1 MARIISLPALA
12 LALMPALVSLH
23 GCGVDYEFFSG
34 DEAREDG
41 RLAPHSGEHVVRK
54 GDTLY
59 AIAWL
64 HTLDYRELADWN
76 DVKAPRYLIYPGQRL
91 RLRPPADY
99 RRVAPEDERPAKPSE
114 SAPRAAPAPRTTRA
128 GKTSAAKAPAG
139 KAPAWKWPLRS
150 PHLKARA
157 RRAGGG
163 HGLLMRGAAGQT
175 VHSAAAGRVV
185 YSGFGLKHYQG
196 LVIVRHAGDFFSA
209 YGGNDRL
216 LVREGDQV
224 AAGAPL
230 GLLARESIY
239 TRGAALYF
247 EIRRRGRA
255 VNALRYLPAS

>member
-1 MARIISLPALA
+1 MARVVGLLVFASALLSALA
-12 LALMPALVSLH
+12 SLQ
-23 GCGVDYEFFSG
+23 GCGVDYEFWSG
-34 DEAREDG
+34 EEPRKDG

-99 RRVAPEDERPAKPSE
+99 RRVAPEGESKRPAKP
-114 SAPRAAPAPRTTRA
+114 
-128 GKTSAAKAPAG
+128 AAKAPDAPAADSAAARKTRVA

-150 PHLKARA
+150 ARLQARA
-157 RRAGGG
+157 KRAGGG
-163 HGLLMRGAAGQT
+163 QGLLIRGAAGQT

-216 LVREGDQV
+216 LVREGDEV

-230 GLLARESIY
+230 GLLARESVY

-247 EIRRRGRA
+247 EIRMRGRA

>member
-1 MARIISLPALA
+1 MPRVSALPVFAFALLAALA
-12 LALMPALVSLH
+12 FLLH
-23 GCGVDYEFFSG
+23 GCGADYEFFSG
-34 DEAREDG
+34 DEPREDG
-41 RLAPHSGEHVVRK
+41 HPSPQSGEHVVRK

-99 RRVAPEDERPAKPSE
+99 RRVAPEDERPAKPAE
-114 SAPRAAPAPRTTRA
+114 NAPSAAPAPKTTRA
-128 GKTSAAKAPAG
+128 A